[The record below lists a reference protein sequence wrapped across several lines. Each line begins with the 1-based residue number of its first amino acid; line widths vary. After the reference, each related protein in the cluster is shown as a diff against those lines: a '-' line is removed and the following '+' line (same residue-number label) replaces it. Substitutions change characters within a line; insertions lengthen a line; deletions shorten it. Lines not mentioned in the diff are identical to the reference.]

1 MSAPIPPVTNGQAK
15 RTLLSER
22 ERAQLKYVENLSGI
36 RDAFW
41 SRLINGQG
49 GSCDLRE
56 LWSACGYGDIDNIDP
71 QWYRTLYDTFSIANR
86 ICRLMPAET
95 WQAPPSV
102 YEDEDADTIT
112 DFEEAW
118 DNLPKGLAS
127 GGQTWNLANEEG
139 SCIWTYLEDLDV
151 LSGIGSFGVMLFGFD
166 DGKNLQDPVDGIQVL
181 DPNKDSSNGAAK
193 KKPMPDTPFKSMKGG
208 KVTEE
213 QKLLNEDQEKGLI
226 EPDMNYANPD
236 AACNQVRNKVS
247 AKDQYPNVP
256 QNPARTDPRT
266 TQSFESQ
273 NHPNVQGRNPTSAGT
288 GQPPPNQGYS
298 DGTVGSPGAGPFV
311 QGTDQ
316 QYERTS
322 GMGMAFPA
330 GAALSGTDQQYF
342 GVQFGPSEEF
352 GPPAKQQRRLLFL
365 RVFDESLV
373 QVVRYEW
380 NIRNPRFGL
389 PVMYRITLN
398 DPRTPHGGVGLPLA
412 TVYVHWSRV
421 LHIPSG
427 GSPVPSPIFGIPLM
441 KPNLEHLLP
450 LRKIYAA
457 DGQGYWKNAFSKLV
471 LSTHPQLGGDV
482 DIEAQGGKAQLQ
494 EDVDL
499 FNDPMTN
506 QALMLVGMQATTLP
520 PSVTDPTP
528 HCEVH
533 LKAIALQMD
542 VPYPVFQGY
551 EIGEQAS
558 ENNQDIWNNR
568 KRGRQLKRNTFILV
582 SFIDRLIAVG
592 VLPAPQKQKKEMKQD
607 GKTITGDKDFVQ
619 KPLRPPGSQQPAAP
633 GGAAGGGGGEG
644 KPGGFTGPKG
654 NWQAEEAAG
663 GQMKRDQEQ
672 APTKPQPT
680 ANANP
685 DGINQY
691 TRAARDADIS
701 SESAKSL
708 DKTGTAKQRKE
719 AHMGAAKAHH
729 TAAIRAEEA
738 DMHALAVEHKSVA
751 RGHLHAAGFFHDPTL
766 NRRTKRVGKMI
777 YACNAEGEIK
787 QDEKG
792 KPEVAGVVTEA
803 GYSIEWPDV
812 DALSKKD
819 QAAVCLQQVQADA
832 AYIAGG
838 NDQLIH
844 PRDYLT
850 RYKNFTEEEAE
861 AILQTT
867 IEAQQEQQEQAD
879 QLAEEQGFE
888 PIPPEGYQSP
898 EAQIE
903 PHVVVGPGET
913 LHHADDIKPG
923 KALKGQKAVPG
934 QVMPGGGGGPPFGGP
949 PGAGGG
955 KGGGFPGK
963 KPTMNELVE
972 NAQPRDAQGRWIEFE
987 SVTRDTVHPGDVVV
1001 VGEKHL
1007 PVFGIS
1013 SRRSEKY
1020 LEFYDESGQGDLHL
1034 KEGHTIRRWKHPENN
1049 SWERVPTEQGRDT
1062 ARLLTQMG
1070 FPHGSSELEQ
1080 ARMAGIAADHA
1091 DDQGLEHVASKLRR
1105 FHVERGGSLK
1115 TNAGVTAEEL
1125 RDSLGRWA
1133 HNPEH
1138 PLTNDQMT
1146 SALVHADMADDLGD
1160 HHVSSAASK
1169 VREAIHAH
1177 SQGEH
1182 TRVTKFHA
1190 MHEIRFEHAT
1200 LKNRDGTPLRVTASG
1215 ACKTWKTRPNE
1226 FRLPVK
1232 HGLYDST
1239 YITHQNADE
1248 WRPARTRQTIGA
1260 SALYG
1265 LRQAVQHYIWRRE
1278 NGRTDN
1284 TLRSHHAVK
1293 ADLIVAGD
1301 ELAKHP
1307 LCMPGYGSIDVKN
1320 DGSGEVWWTGGDSD
1334 GEGFDEVV
1342 RRRLM
1347 AIDGITKVYYFVEI
1361 PPPREGGNLTGAGAD
1376 SGYSSGSPIWDEVW
1390 VASGREYQGS
1400 STLPTLAELGGN
1412 EVVERP

>member
-1 MSAPIPPVTNGQAK
+1 MMSDTPPPTANGQPK
-15 RTLLSER
+15 RTVLSER

-41 SRLINGQG
+41 NRLINGSS
-49 GSCDLRE
+49 SCDLKE
-56 LWSACGYGDIDNIDP
+56 LWQACGYGDIDNINP

-86 ICRLMPAET
+86 ICRLLPAET

-102 YEDEDADTIT
+102 YEDEDADSIT
-112 DFEEAW
+112 EFEQAW
-118 DNLPKGLAS
+118 DDLPKGLAS
-127 GGQTWNLANEEG
+127 GGQTWHLDEEG
-139 SCIWTYLEDLDV
+139 SVIWSYLEDLDV
-151 LSGIGSFGVMLFGFD
+151 LSGIGSFGVMLLGID

-181 DPNKDSSNGAAK
+181 DVNAPSKETGK
-193 KKPMPDTPFKSMKGG
+193 KKAISDTPFQSMKSG

-213 QKLLNEDQEKGLI
+213 QDLLNKDQEKGLI
-226 EPDMNYANPD
+226 EPAMNYSNPD

-247 AKDQYPNVP
+247 PRDQYPNVP

-298 DGTVGSPGAGPFV
+298 DGTVGTPGAGPFV

-322 GMGMAFPA
+322 GMGMAYPA

-352 GPPAKQQRRLLFL
+352 GGEPAKEQRRLLFL

-457 DGQGYWKNAFSKLV
+457 DGQGYWKNAFNKLV
-471 LSTHPQLGGDV
+471 LTTHPTLGGDV
-482 DIEAQGGKAQLQ
+482 DTEQMGGRAQLQ

-506 QALMLVGMQATTLP
+506 QALMLIGMDAKTLP
-520 PSVTDPTP
+520 PAVTDPTP

-592 VLPAPQKQKKEMKQD
+592 VLPAPEKQKKESKLD
-607 GKTITGDKDFVQ
+607 GKTVKGDPDFVQ

-633 GGAAGGGGGEG
+633 AGGGGTDNG
-644 KPGGFTGPKG
+644 KPAGFTGPRG

-663 GQMKRDQEQ
+663 GQMRRDQEQ
-672 APTKPQPT
+672 APQKPQPT
-680 ANANP
+680 ANV
-685 DGINQY
+685 
-691 TRAARDADIS
+691 R
-701 SESAKSL
+701 SL
-708 DKTGTAKQRKE
+708 GVWFVRGKPKE
-719 AHMGAAKAHH
+719 LF
-729 TAAIRAEEA
+729 TIR
-738 DMHALAVEHKSVA
+738 
-751 RGHLHAAGFFHDPTL
+751 RG
-766 NRRTKRVGKMI
+766 RMI
-777 YACNAEGEIK
+777 YACNAKGDI
-787 QDEKG
+787 EKDSTG
-792 KPEVAGVVTEA
+792 KPKAVGVVTEA

-850 RYKNFTEEEAE
+850 RYKKFSEEEAE

-898 EAQIE
+898 EAQID

-923 KALKGQKAVPG
+923 SPLKGQKQVPG
-934 QVMPGGGGGPPFGGP
+934 AGPQQLPFEGGGGFPP
-949 PGAGGG
+949 GGG
-955 KGGGFPGK
+955 KGAAGK
-963 KPTMNELVE
+963 KPTVNELVKNMGATE
-972 NAQPRDAQGRWIEFE
+972 LRDHLGRWI
-987 SVTRDTVHPGDVVV
+987 
-1001 VGEKHL
+1001 
-1007 PVFGIS
+1007 
-1013 SRRSEKY
+1013 
-1020 LEFYDESGQGDLHL
+1020 QG
-1034 KEGHTIRRWKHPENN
+1034 T
-1049 SWERVPTEQGRDT
+1049 
-1062 ARLLTQMG
+1062 
-1070 FPHGSSELEQ
+1070 
-1080 ARMAGIAADHA
+1080 
-1091 DDQGLEHVASKLRR
+1091 
-1105 FHVERGGSLK
+1105 GGSFS
-1115 TNAGVTAEEL
+1115 G
-1125 RDSLGRWA
+1125 DSIGI
-1133 HNPEH
+1133 EH
-1138 PLTNDQMT
+1138 L
-1146 SALVHADMADDLGD
+1146 SHAAVLADMAEDSSVEP
-1160 HHVSSAASK
+1160 HVH
-1169 VREAIHAH
+1169 REIMALRRAVLLH
-1177 SQGEH
+1177 QKGEP
-1182 TRVTKFHA
+1182 TGVTK
-1190 MHEIRFEHAT
+1190 EHALT
-1200 LKNRDGTPLRVTASG
+1200 EHNFVHATRRNADGSRLRCRASG
-1215 ACKTWKTRPNE
+1215 ACKTWKKRPDD

-1232 HGLYDST
+1232 YGLRHSF
-1239 YITHQNADE
+1239 YITPENAHE
-1248 WRPARTRQTIGA
+1248 WRPARDNDARVRGA
-1260 SALYG
+1260 VFDLH
-1265 LRQAVQHYIWRRE
+1265 QAVGRAERQQEFPDDQH
-1278 NGRTDN
+1278 GVSN
-1284 TLRSHHAVK
+1284 TLRSHHALK
-1293 ADLIVAGD
+1293 ADLIEACD
-1301 ELAKHP
+1301 ELAKHE
-1307 LCMPGYGSIDVKN
+1307 LCMPGYGSLDVKN

-1334 GEGFDEVV
+1334 GEGFDDVV
-1342 RRRLM
+1342 RDRLLEVE
-1347 AIDGITKVYYFVEI
+1347 GVSKVYYFIEV
-1361 PPPREGGNLTGAGAD
+1361 PPPREGGALTGAGAAE
-1376 SGYSSGSPIWDEVW
+1376 SGYTSSAPLWDEVW
-1390 VASGREYQGS
+1390 ANQGREYRGASQLS
-1400 STLPTLAELGGN
+1400 TLAELGHDEAVDPPSTNRLVRLPMPVAATRPTGDAEPTAN
-1412 EVVERP
+1412 VEAPTVAVRPARQATRPRAEDASLVQEILDTLRGSHGE

>member
-1 MSAPIPPVTNGQAK
+1 MSTVPPATNGHAPPK
-15 RTLLSER
+15 RATLSER

-41 SRLINGQG
+41 NRLINGSS
-49 GSCDLRE
+49 SCDLRD
-56 LWSACGYGDIDNIDP
+56 LWESCGYGDIDNINP

-86 ICRLMPAET
+86 ICRLLPAET

-102 YEDEDADTIT
+102 YEDEDADSVTG
-112 DFEEAW
+112 FEQAW
-118 DNLPKGLAS
+118 DDLPKGLAS
-127 GGQTWNLANEEG
+127 GGQTWHLDEEG
-139 SCIWTYLEDLDV
+139 SVIWSYLEDLDV

-181 DPNKDSSNGAAK
+181 DPDKQSTGAPSK
-193 KKPMPDTPFKSMKGG
+193 KKAIPDTPFQSMKNG

-213 QKLLNEDQEKGLI
+213 QKLLNEDVKNGLL
-226 EPDMNYANPD
+226 EPALNYADPY
-236 AACNQVRNKVS
+236 AECNVRNAV
-247 AKDQYPNVP
+247 KDKGQYPNVP

-298 DGTVGSPGAGPFV
+298 NGTVGSPGAGPFV

-352 GPPAKQQRRLLFL
+352 GPPAKEQRRLLFL

-457 DGQGYWKNAFSKLV
+457 DGQGYWKNAFNKLV
-471 LSTHPQLGGDV
+471 LSTHPTLGGDV
-482 DIEAQGGKAQLQ
+482 DIEGQGGRAQLQ

-506 QALMLVGMQATTLP
+506 QALMLIGMNATTLP
-520 PSVTDPTP
+520 PAVTDPTP

-592 VLPAPQKQKKEMKQD
+592 VLPVPEKQKKEMKEG
-607 GKTITGDKDFVQ
+607 GKTVKGDPNFVQ

-633 GGAAGGGGGEG
+633 AGGSSSGGGRGSDG
-644 KPGGFTGPKG
+644 KPGGYSGGSWDAEQHAGAELKDSQQQGP
-654 NWQAEEAAG
+654 Q
-663 GQMKRDQEQ
+663 
-672 APTKPQPT
+672 KPQPT
-680 ANANP
+680 AN
-685 DGINQY
+685 
-691 TRAARDADIS
+691 
-701 SESAKSL
+701 
-708 DKTGTAKQRKE
+708 
-719 AHMGAAKAHH
+719 
-729 TAAIRAEEA
+729 
-738 DMHALAVEHKSVA
+738 
-751 RGHLHAAGFFHDPTL
+751 
-766 NRRTKRVGKMI
+766 RRTRRIGSII
-777 YACNAEGEIK
+777 YTCNAEGDI
-787 QDEKG
+787 EKDPNG
-792 KPEVAGVVTEA
+792 KPKVAGVITEA

-850 RYKNFTEEEAE
+850 RYKNFSEEEAE

-898 EAQIE
+898 EAQID

-923 KALKGQKAVPG
+923 SPLRGQK
-934 QVMPGGGGGPPFGGP
+934 QV
-949 PGAGGG
+949 PGAGPQQPFGAPGMGQGAVG
-955 KGGGFPGK
+955 KENSKRLSGK
-963 KPTMNELVE
+963 KPTMNELVG
-972 NAQPRDAQGRWIEFE
+972 NAE
-987 SVTRDTVHPGDVVV
+987 
-1001 VGEKHL
+1001 
-1007 PVFGIS
+1007 
-1013 SRRSEKY
+1013 
-1020 LEFYDESGQGDLHL
+1020 
-1034 KEGHTIRRWKHPENN
+1034 
-1049 SWERVPTEQGRDT
+1049 
-1062 ARLLTQMG
+1062 
-1070 FPHGSSELEQ
+1070 
-1080 ARMAGIAADHA
+1080 
-1091 DDQGLEHVASKLRR
+1091 
-1105 FHVERGGSLK
+1105 
-1115 TNAGVTAEEL
+1115 VTATEL
-1125 RDSLGRWA
+1125 RDSLGRWIA
-1133 HNPEH
+1133 SVPRDLHSNPLAGDY
-1138 PLTNDQMT
+1138 LTG
-1146 SALVHADMADDLGD
+1146 ALVHADMADEVGSRRL
-1160 HHVSSAASK
+1160 SAAARK
-1169 VREAIHAH
+1169 VREAVHNYT
-1177 SQGEH
+1177 QGEH
-1182 TRVTKFHA
+1182 TGVTKFHA
-1190 MHEIRFEHAT
+1190 MNETNFVHRT
-1200 LKNRDGTPLRVTASG
+1200 LRNADGSRVRCRASG
-1215 ACKTWKTRPNE
+1215 ACKTWKTRPDE

-1232 HGLYDST
+1232 HGLRDSF
-1239 YITHQNADE
+1239 YITPRNAHEWVPSSSRDQIVRRAVFDLHQATQHHLWME
-1248 WRPARTRQTIGA
+1248 AHGRP
-1260 SALYG
+1260 
-1265 LRQAVQHYIWRRE
+1265 
-1278 NGRTDN
+1278 TDN
-1284 TLRSHHAVK
+1284 TLRSHHALK
-1293 ADLIVAGD
+1293 ADLISACE
-1301 ELAKHP
+1301 ELAKHE
-1307 LCMPGYGSIDVKN
+1307 LCMPGYGALDVKN

-1334 GEGFDEVV
+1334 GEGFDDVV
-1342 RRRLM
+1342 RDRLM
-1347 AIDGITKVYYFVEI
+1347 EVEGVTKVYYYVEI
-1361 PPPREGGNLTGAGAD
+1361 PPPREGGALTGIGSAD
-1376 SGYSSGSPIWDEVW
+1376 SGYTSSSPLWDEVW
-1390 VASGREYQGS
+1390 SNQGREYR
-1400 STLPTLAELGGN
+1400 STHSILPTSLPNIYDLIG
-1412 EVVERP
+1412 

>member
-1 MSAPIPPVTNGQAK
+1 MSTVPPTTNGHAPPK
-15 RTLLSER
+15 RATLSER

-41 SRLINGQG
+41 NRLINGSS
-49 GSCDLRE
+49 SCDLRE
-56 LWSACGYGDIDNIDP
+56 LWEACGYGDIDNINP

-86 ICRLMPAET
+86 ICRLWPTET

-102 YEDEDADTIT
+102 YEDEDADSIT
-112 DFEEAW
+112 GFEEAW
-118 DNLPKGLAS
+118 DDLPRSLAS
-127 GGQTWNLANEEG
+127 GGQTWHLDEEG
-139 SCIWTYLEDLDV
+139 SIIWSYLEDLDV

-181 DPNKDSSNGAAK
+181 DLDK
-193 KKPMPDTPFKSMKGG
+193 KATGTSGKKNPIPDTPFQSMKNG

-213 QKLLNEDQEKGLI
+213 QKLLNEDVKNGLLD
-226 EPDMNYANPD
+226 PALNYANPD
-236 AACNQVRNKVS
+236 AECNRQVRNKVT
-247 AKDQYPNVP
+247 AKEQYPNVP

-273 NHPNVQGRNPTSAGT
+273 NHPNVLGRNPTAAGT

-352 GPPAKQQRRLLFL
+352 GEPSKQQLRLLFL

-427 GSPVPSPIFGIPLM
+427 GSPVPSPMFGIPLM

-457 DGQGYWKNAFSKLV
+457 DGQGYWKNAFNKLV

-482 DIEAQGGKAQLQ
+482 DIENQGGRAQLQ

-506 QALMLVGMQATTLP
+506 QALMLIGMQATTLP
-520 PSVTDPTP
+520 PVVTDPTA

-582 SFIDRLIAVG
+582 SFIDRLISVG
-592 VLPAPQKQKKEMKQD
+592 VLPAPQKQKKEMKEG
-607 GKTITGDKDFVQ
+607 GKTIKGDPDFVQ

-633 GGAAGGGGGEG
+633 TGGGEGGSQEG

-672 APTKPQPT
+672 SPQKPQPT

-685 DGINQY
+685 EGHNQY
-691 TRAARDADIS
+691 TQAASAAARA
-701 SESAKSL
+701 SENAAAVHKIGR
-708 DKTGTAKQRKE
+708 TKQRNE
-719 AHMGAAKAHH
+719 AHMNAARAHH
-729 TAAIRAEEA
+729 KAANLALEVGNYRAAISHSDLAESHLSQAGA
-738 DMHALAVEHKSVA
+738 D
-751 RGHLHAAGFFHDPTL
+751 HDPTL
-766 NRRTKRVGKMI
+766 NRNTRRIGSVI
-777 YACNAEGEIK
+777 YACNAAG
-787 QDEKG
+787 DVEKDSNG
-792 KPEVAGVVTEA
+792 KPKQVGVVTEA

-850 RYKNFTEEEAE
+850 RYKNFSEEEAE

-898 EAQIE
+898 EAQID

-923 KALKGQKAVPG
+923 SPLKGQKQVPG
-934 QVMPGGGGGPPFGGP
+934 AGPQQPFGAPGMP
-949 PGAGGG
+949 PGAVG
-955 KGGGFPGK
+955 KENAKRFSGK
-963 KPTMNELVE
+963 KPTVNALTTNRSGEETIKKEISKYTDDQLEGLRVYANDGLGQAVIDRMDWYDKSEDVDPAAEIGKVAEECYGKDNVIYQNEGANRKGNGWVALNYKPTVNELVE
-972 NAQPRDAQGRWIEFE
+972 NAD
-987 SVTRDTVHPGDVVV
+987 
-1001 VGEKHL
+1001 
-1007 PVFGIS
+1007 
-1013 SRRSEKY
+1013 
-1020 LEFYDESGQGDLHL
+1020 
-1034 KEGHTIRRWKHPENN
+1034 
-1049 SWERVPTEQGRDT
+1049 
-1062 ARLLTQMG
+1062 
-1070 FPHGSSELEQ
+1070 
-1080 ARMAGIAADHA
+1080 
-1091 DDQGLEHVASKLRR
+1091 
-1105 FHVERGGSLK
+1105 
-1115 TNAGVTAEEL
+1115 VTAIQL
-1125 RDSLGRWA
+1125 RDSLGRWVMA
-1133 HNPEH
+1133 TGGVASGRR
-1138 PLTNDQMT
+1138 LTDDHIAN
-1146 SALVHADMADDLGD
+1146 AAIYADMAEDSSVAPHLTN
-1160 HHVSSAASK
+1160 HV
-1169 VREAIHAH
+1169 
-1177 SQGEH
+1177 
-1182 TRVTKFHA
+1182 RVLRTA
-1190 MHEIRFEHAT
+1190 LRNAEHAQST
-1200 LKNRDGTPLRVTASG
+1200 GWG
-1215 ACKTWKTRPNE
+1215 ALGHQGVKSAMA
-1226 FRLPVK
+1226 RL
-1232 HGLYDST
+1232 H
-1239 YITHQNADE
+1239 
-1248 WRPARTRQTIGA
+1248 
-1260 SALYG
+1260 
-1265 LRQAVQHYIWRRE
+1265 
-1278 NGRTDN
+1278 
-1284 TLRSHHAVK
+1284 
-1293 ADLIVAGD
+1293 
-1301 ELAKHP
+1301 
-1307 LCMPGYGSIDVKN
+1307 
-1320 DGSGEVWWTGGDSD
+1320 
-1334 GEGFDEVV
+1334 DEVV
-1342 RRRLM
+1342 RH
-1347 AIDGITKVYYFVEI
+1347 IN
-1361 PPPREGGNLTGAGAD
+1361 PPTIHTLHSHYALKAD
-1376 SGYSSGSPIWDEVW
+1376 
-1390 VASGREYQGS
+1390 
-1400 STLPTLAELGGN
+1400 LPTLAEL
-1412 EVVERP
+1412 ESVR